1 MIHTN
6 TELVFPIH
14 GTAFLWSHGFPV
26 CRGFHHQAACV
37 VAVVLSTINNTEG
50 MTSDE
55 PLHQKHD
62 NSVKLACDYG
72 RIVSPLH
79 LTRAVFCYLS
89 KVLDDL
95 NSI

>member
-1 MIHTN
+1 MAPN
-6 TELVFPIH
+6 SYGP
-14 GTAFLWSHGFPV
+14 SHGFPV
-26 CRGFHHQAACV
+26 CCGFIRQAACV
-37 VAVVLSTINNTEG
+37 VAVVLSTVNNSER
-50 MTSDE
+50 MM
-55 PLHQKHD
+55 KHD